1 MGMYD
6 ELRCKYPLPVKGAND
21 LLYQTKDTPSQF
33 IDLYEIR
40 ADGTVWRQN
49 YDIEDRS
56 DPKAEGLERIIGCMT
71 RINKRWEK
79 VKDFNGGIR
88 FYTCLGEQ
96 NTGWIEF
103 SAHFVGG
110 KLKSMDLV
118 AHRPVDPKWEAEK
131 AKEITR
137 QLKKMFSKQ
146 PAKAP
151 RKAKAARKARAAAK

>member
-49 YDIEDRS
+49 YDIKDRS

-71 RINKRWEK
+71 RINKALGKSEGFQRWNP
-79 VKDFNGGIR
+79 VL
-88 FYTCLGEQ
+88 YLLGRAEHRLDRVLGPLRRGQ
-96 NTGWIEF
+96 AQKHGLGRPPA
-103 SAHFVGG
+103 SRSQVGG
-110 KLKSMDLV
+110 
-118 AHRPVDPKWEAEK
+118 
-131 AKEITR
+131 
-137 QLKKMFSKQ
+137 
-146 PAKAP
+146 
-151 RKAKAARKARAAAK
+151 